1 MSVPHSIPKKKRFA
15 NLLPVYPAFLKESLA
30 KNFLQSF
37 ALPLARRQGMSR
49 KNFAP
54 RLQTFLAPLYQAAF
68 VQRGCHPSS
77 DQVGAC
83 VPETRRTVRPGF
95 ARRTKLSKEAGGR
108 SPVMGVWG
116 TRPMSTGASQVLIER
131 DPQRVFGS
139 FLAAQKGTRPAGRNS
154 PDRIEERPWQ
164 KP

>member
-108 SPVMGVWG
+108 SPVTGGLGGEAYEHWRKPSAHR
-116 TRPMSTGASQVLIER
+116 TRPPAVLWFLSDRSER
-131 DPQRVFGS
+131 NPPRR
-139 FLAAQKGTRPAGRNS
+139 AEPS
-154 PDRIEERPWQ
+154 P
-164 KP
+164 

>member
-15 NLLPVYPAFLKESLA
+15 NLLPVYSAFLKESLA

-54 RLQTFLAPLYQAAF
+54 RLQTFLAPLYQAVF

-108 SPVMGVWG
+108 SPVTGGLGDEAYEHWRKPSAHR
-116 TRPMSTGASQVLIER
+116 TRP
-131 DPQRVFGS
+131 
-139 FLAAQKGTRPAGRNS
+139 PAGLWFLSGRSERNPPRRAELS
-154 PDRIEERPWQ
+154 R
-164 KP
+164 